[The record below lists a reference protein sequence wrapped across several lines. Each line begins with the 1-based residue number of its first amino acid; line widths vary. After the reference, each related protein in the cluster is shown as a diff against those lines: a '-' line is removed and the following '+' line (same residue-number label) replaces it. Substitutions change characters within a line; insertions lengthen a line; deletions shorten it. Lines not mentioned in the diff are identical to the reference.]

1 MFEAKILASEVTNWR
16 ILVCQVHRW
25 SHRMMPIYFFFVLQ
39 FPVIEEY
46 FFKLPL
52 KLIFNTIHDFA
63 YIHIS

>member
-1 MFEAKILASEVTNWR
+1 MFEAKILASEVT
-16 ILVCQVHRW
+16 
-25 SHRMMPIYFFFVLQ
+25 SHDADLCFFVLQ

-63 YIHIS
+63 YIHIL